1 MRRRFAIVLLLL
13 SVFWQ
18 AFAIAGQAT
27 AFADAQEIA
36 HAMLHWQEE
45 AHHHHDDG
53 SVALDDSDESL
64 QHVVADGCLGSSAVW
79 ASTSFTFASA
89 VGTRPLIANELPR
102 PGPHLDGLRRPPRL
116 TA

>member
-13 SVFWQ
+13 SAFWQ

-36 HAMLHWQEE
+36 HAVLHWQEE

-53 SVALDDSDESL
+53 SVALDDSAESL
-64 QHVVADGCLGSSAVW
+64 EHVVADGCVGSSAVW
-79 ASTSFTFASA
+79 ATTSFTFAPA
-89 VGTRPLIANELPR
+89 VGAPPLAVNELPR
-102 PGPHLDGLRRPPRL
+102 AGPHPDGPRRPPRL

>member
-13 SVFWQ
+13 SAFWQ

-36 HAMLHWQEE
+36 HAVLHWQEE
-45 AHHHHDDG
+45 AHHHHGDG

-64 QHVVADGCLGSSAVW
+64 QHVASDGCLGSSAVW
-79 ASTSFTFASA
+79 ATMSFTFAPA
-89 VGTRPLIANELPR
+89 VGAPPLAVNELPR
-102 PGPHLDGLRRPPRL
+102 AGPHPDGPRRPPRL